1 MIRAGRFLANFAP
14 NRPVPSEEIS
24 FGGTQAT
31 LYRGTRRSGAPGWV
45 VLHGISVSGRAH
57 PALVRFA
64 RALAASGALVL
75 VPEIPEWRE
84 LRIAPQQAQ
93 AVIGESATYLA
104 SRADVQPGGVGLAG
118 FSFGATQALNA
129 AADPS
134 LHDVLRAVVGFGG
147 YCDLR
152 RTLICML
159 TGEHEWAGTR
169 HQLNPDPYGR
179 WVVAGNYLTRIP
191 EYAAMGAV
199 AESLRALAREAGRL
213 GVFAGD
219 PILNVVNTRLRTR
232 LNASEQPVWDLLAPL
247 AGDSRVNAA
256 AAEAFANRLAAA
268 GVGAEPLLD
277 PQPCLPRIHCR
288 VVLAH
293 GREDRLIP
301 FTETLR
307 LHAMLPP
314 ETHAS
319 STITG
324 LFEHSGGRSPVRWA
338 AYAREVARFGRLLY
352 RALGTV

>member
-1 MIRAGRFLANFAP
+1 
-14 NRPVPSEEIS
+14 
-24 FGGTQAT
+24 
-31 LYRGTRRSGAPGWV
+31 
-45 VLHGISVSGRAH
+45 
-57 PALVRFA
+57 
-64 RALAASGALVL
+64 
-75 VPEIPEWRE
+75 
-84 LRIAPQQAQ
+84 
-93 AVIGESATYLA
+93 
-104 SRADVQPGGVGLAG
+104 
-118 FSFGATQALNA
+118 
-129 AADPS
+129 
-134 LHDVLRAVVGFGG
+134 
-147 YCDLR
+147 
-152 RTLICML
+152 
-159 TGEHEWAGTR
+159 
-169 HQLNPDPYGR
+169 
-179 WVVAGNYLTRIP
+179 
-191 EYAAMGAV
+191 
-199 AESLRALAREAGRL
+199 
-213 GVFAGD
+213 
-219 PILNVVNTRLRTR
+219 LNVVNTRLRTR

-247 AGDSRVNAA
+247 AGDSRVHAA

-338 AYAREVARFGRLLY
+338 AYAREAARFAWLVQ